1 MSNAI
6 IENILV
12 RRSVRQFKPEQIKK
26 EELDTILLAAQYA
39 PSGSNNQSWLFTVI
53 QNKDLLLELN
63 ESVSESV
70 KTLEVE
76 DNYPA
81 KSNAKKRAED
91 GTFMMY
97 YNAPTLVVVSNLK
110 DYQNNKADCA
120 CAIENMF
127 LAATSLGI
135 GSCWI
140 NQINW
145 VYDKEPT
152 RKMLNKLNIPDS
164 HMIGGSVALGYPV
177 DFDLKPAPRKEG
189 TIQYFL

>member
-1 MSNAI
+1 MNNAVL
-6 IENILV
+6 ENILK
-12 RRSVRQFKPEQIKK
+12 RRSVRQFKPDQIKK
-26 EELDTILLAAQYA
+26 EELDLILLAAQYA

-53 QNKDLLLELN
+53 QNKELLLEIN
-63 ESVSESV
+63 KSVSDSIKVMEFS
-70 KTLEVE
+70 

-81 KSNAKKRAED
+81 KINSKKKAEE

-97 YNAPTLVVVSNLK
+97 YNAPTLIIVSNLK
-110 DYQNNKADCA
+110 DYYNNKADCA

-145 VYDKEPT
+145 VYDDEST
-152 RKMLNKLNIPDS
+152 RRMLQRLNIPDS
-164 HMIGGSVALGYPV
+164 HMIGGCVALGYPLN
-177 DFDLKPAPRKEG
+177 DDLKAATRKKG